1 MSDLTDRIALVT
13 GGGAGIGAACS
24 QVLAGAGATV
34 IVADRDRAAADV
46 ITAGIVAEGGNAVA
60 ATVDVADSA
69 SVNALVKA
77 IVAEQGRLD
86 IGVNN
91 AGIGGAQLGIA
102 ELTDA
107 EWVETRSINMDGVFF
122 CMRAEIQQMKK
133 QGGGGAIVNTTSGV
147 QAGVGSC
154 SAYAAS
160 KGGVASLTYCWAM
173 DAAADGIRVNSISP
187 VATSAMTETSDEYM
201 RQHGQLPEGN
211 RPFVDPACNA
221 PAVAFLLSNASSHLN
236 GQILRVHGEQ
246 LQLISHPAVL
256 QPVMERDTWDIP
268 SIAKALKDS
277 FGDTFPPLGLTGMR
291 GEFVPLTKV
300 NPVPR

>member
-133 QGGGGAIVNTTSGV
+133 QGGGVIVNMASILSVVAWPAAAPYIGAKHGVLGLTRSGAID
-147 QAGVGSC
+147 
-154 SAYAAS
+154 Y
-160 KGGVASLTYCWAM
+160 
-173 DAAADGIRVNSISP
+173 AADGIRVNAVGPGFISTDLVKNGLP
-187 VATSAMTETSDEYM
+187 PETYEMLASMHPIGRMGTPEEVAKLVHFLASD
-201 RQHGQLPEGN
+201 
-211 RPFVDPACNA
+211 
-221 PAVAFLLSNASSHLN
+221 ASSN
-236 GQILRVHGEQ
+236 MTGGYY
-246 LQLISHPAVL
+246 
-256 QPVMERDTWDIP
+256 PVDGGYTTR
-268 SIAKALKDS
+268 
-277 FGDTFPPLGLTGMR
+277 
-291 GEFVPLTKV
+291 
-300 NPVPR
+300 